1 MISIILKQS
10 CHNPKEHYWSMSILL
25 TWIGFPM
32 KRNEF
37 ENKQLLK
44 TSPPSKKTPP
54 CNPPFG
60 SCQSKSKSLH
70 WHMISICFGLC

>member
-1 MISIILKQS
+1 MFVSSFKLDLKMISIIFKQS

-37 ENKQLLK
+37 ENKPPLK
-44 TSPPSKKTPP
+44 TSPPSKRTPP
-54 CNPPFG
+54 CTRLSVLP
-60 SCQSKSKSLH
+60 
-70 WHMISICFGLC
+70 I